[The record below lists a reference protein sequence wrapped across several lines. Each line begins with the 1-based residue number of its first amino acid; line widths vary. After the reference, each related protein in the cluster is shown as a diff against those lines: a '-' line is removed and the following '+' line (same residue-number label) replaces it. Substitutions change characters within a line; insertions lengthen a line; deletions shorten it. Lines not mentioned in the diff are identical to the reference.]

1 MNDRKR
7 GGGRGQFESL
17 VLGGRCGALCEELGG
32 EEPGVLGSLS
42 RVPRGAQVS
51 SPPSPESPSPTRR
64 PIGVPHGFL

>member
-1 MNDRKR
+1 METSWEGPEVNDRKR

-42 RVPRGAQVS
+42 RVPRGAQFTS
-51 SPPSPESPSPTRR
+51 RCFKNKTR
-64 PIGVPHGFL
+64 